1 MLWAFKTS
9 EFGIFSYIIINDNHK
24 CIVYYLQ
31 LYLNYYSCKCYFAS
45 SLKWYSHGHVVKKFL
60 YGIAKTIVILLAW
73 VMMPFRIWSVYI
85 SGVLYQT
92 KMFQYNILYLF
103 HRNYLVLSLSL
114 PSILWAK
121 TICRLFVFLIRRSIF
136 YCVTWIE
143 IAY

>member
-1 MLWAFKTS
+1 MIKRY
-9 EFGIFSYIIINDNHK
+9 YISGLLKSSFVLRCIILKDNHRY
-24 CIVYYLQ
+24 IVYYLQ

-92 KMFQYNILYLF
+92 KMLQCNTLYLF
-103 HRNYLVLSLSL
+103 HRNHLVLSL
-114 PSILWAK
+114 PFILWAK
-121 TICRLFVFLIRRSIF
+121 TIGRLFVSWSEEAFSI
-136 YCVTWIE
+136 VRLE
-143 IAY
+143 